1 MKNMEAV
8 CFVVGV
14 FGVIHSSTYS
24 ASTAPACTSR
34 PADSQ
39 IVTQLMLYS
48 QGIFLFSPVFPTHP
62 TKLYWLDI
70 TYLLLS

>member
-24 ASTAPACTSR
+24 AFTAPACTSR

-39 IVTQLMLYS
+39 IVTELMLS
-48 QGIFLFSPVFPTHP
+48 SRIISFFH
-62 TKLYWLDI
+62 
-70 TYLLLS
+70 

>member
-14 FGVIHSSTYS
+14 FGVIHSSTYP

-48 QGIFLFSPVFPTHP
+48 RVFSFFHQYSQRTPQNYIGWT
-62 TKLYWLDI
+62 
-70 TYLLLS
+70 

>member
-8 CFVVGV
+8 CFVAGV
-14 FGVIHSSTYS
+14 FGVIHSSSYP

-39 IVTQLMLYS
+39 IVTELMLS
-48 QGIFLFSPVFPTHP
+48 SRIISFFH
-62 TKLYWLDI
+62 
-70 TYLLLS
+70 